1 MLIVTASD
9 FSVAPAA
16 SSSAMVDWAL
26 SADGEMV
33 LDHGQCAASLLP
45 RDADVVLVLPPRA
58 VSWHRVVLP
67 KVPQAK
73 LRAVL
78 DGLLEERVLSDIS
91 ELHFALEPGGRSGQ
105 TVWVAA
111 CAKAWLLSWLQ
122 ALESVGRPVS
132 RIVPSLWPLTPLT
145 PTSDANDAD
154 LSAEPTLHW
163 AHDEG
168 EQVWLATSCPQG
180 VRCTPLR
187 ESANSTFGESA
198 FGGMASATSGPPID
212 IATSDP
218 GTTRWLAD
226 PSVAAMAER
235 ALNQRF
241 DLVSRPSW
249 LLQCAFSDWNLAQ
262 FDLSLSSGAR
272 RGQRW
277 RRTVRRWRSS
287 PSFRAAR
294 WGLAALVAVQLVG
307 LNVTAW
313 AERSAI
319 DAKKV
324 AVRQTLQ
331 QTFPHVSLV
340 LDAPVQMQRELSQL
354 LKVSGALAPGDL
366 ENQLGVIAQSSV
378 EPRPFPT
385 SIAYSDNEGSFGAW
399 RGSEESLNAL
409 IQAMERVGWQVRVEG
424 SDMFIRPPMP

>member
-16 SSSAMVDWAL
+16 NPSALLDWAL
-26 SADGEMV
+26 SADGESV

-58 VSWHRVVLP
+58 VSWHRVSLP
-67 KVPQAK
+67 KVPRVK

-78 DGLLEERVLSDIS
+78 DGLLEDRLLSDVA
-91 ELHFALEPGGRSGQ
+91 ELHFALEPGGRPGHA
-105 TVWVAA
+105 VWVAA
-111 CAKAWLLSWLQ
+111 CAKPWLRAWLQ
-122 ALESVGRPVS
+122 MLENAGRPVS
-132 RIVPSLWPLTPLT
+132 RIVPSLWPLTSLT
-145 PTSDANDAD
+145 PASDASGAD
-154 LSAEPTLHW
+154 LGAEPVLHW

-168 EQVWLATSCPQG
+168 EQVWLATTCPMG

-187 ESANSTFGESA
+187 DSATSTFGESVFSGLA
-198 FGGMASATSGPPID
+198 PLATGTPVD

-218 GTTRWLAD
+218 HTTRWLAD
-226 PSVAAMAER
+226 PSVAALAER
-235 ALNQRF
+235 SLGQRF

-262 FDLSLSSGAR
+262 FDLSLSAGAR

-277 RRTVRRWRSS
+277 RSTLRRWRGA
-287 PSFRAAR
+287 PAFRAAR

-313 AERSAI
+313 AERDAI
-319 DAKKV
+319 AAKK
-324 AVRQTLQ
+324 AAISQTLQ
-331 QTFPHVSLV
+331 QAFPHVSLV

-354 LKVSGALAPGDL
+354 LKQTGTLSPDDL
-366 ENQLGVIAQSSV
+366 ENLLAAIAQSSR
-378 EPRPFPT
+378 EPRPLPATITFG
-385 SIAYSDNEGSFGAW
+385 NGEGRFGAW
-399 RGSEESLNAL
+399 RGGEEAL
-409 IQAMERVGWQVRVEG
+409 LALRQNLERGGWHVRQEG
-424 SDMFIRPPMP
+424 NEILLRPTTP

>member
-16 SSSAMVDWAL
+16 SHSAMLDWAL
-26 SADGEMV
+26 SADGESV
-33 LDHGQCAASLLP
+33 LDHGQCAAYLLP
-45 RDADVVLVLPPRA
+45 RDEDVVLVLPPRA
-58 VSWHRVVLP
+58 VSWHRVSLP

-78 DGLLEERVLSDIS
+78 DGLLEERVLSDTT
-91 ELHFALEPGGRSGQ
+91 ELHYALEPGGRPGQ

-111 CAKAWLLSWLQ
+111 CARPWLQ
-122 ALESVGRPVS
+122 AWLQMLEGASRPVS
-132 RIVPSLWPLTPLT
+132 RIVPSLWPLNPLT
-145 PTSDANDAD
+145 PASDASSAD
-154 LSAEPTLHW
+154 LGAEPILHW

-168 EQVWLATSCPQG
+168 QQIWLATTCPMG

-187 ESANSTFGESA
+187 DSATSTFGESA
-198 FGGMASATSGPPID
+198 FSGLMPSTAGPPVD
-212 IATSDP
+212 IAMSDP
-218 GTTRWLAD
+218 HTTRWLAD
-226 PSVAAMAER
+226 PSVAALAER
-235 ALNQRF
+235 ALGQRF

-277 RRTVRRWRSS
+277 RRTFRRWRSA
-287 PSFRAAR
+287 PAFRAAR

-313 AERSAI
+313 AER
-319 DAKKV
+319 DALESKKA
-324 AVRQTLQ
+324 AVTRTLQ
-331 QTFPHVSLV
+331 QTFPHVTLV

-354 LKVSGALAPGDL
+354 LKQSGTLSPGDL
-366 ENQLGVIAQSSV
+366 ENLLATIAQSSN

-385 SIAYSDNEGSFGAW
+385 TVAYGNNEGRFGAW
-399 RGSEESLNAL
+399 RGTEEAQLTLRQNL
-409 IQAMERVGWQVRVEG
+409 ERSGWQVYLEG
-424 SDMFIRPPMP
+424 SDMLLRPASP